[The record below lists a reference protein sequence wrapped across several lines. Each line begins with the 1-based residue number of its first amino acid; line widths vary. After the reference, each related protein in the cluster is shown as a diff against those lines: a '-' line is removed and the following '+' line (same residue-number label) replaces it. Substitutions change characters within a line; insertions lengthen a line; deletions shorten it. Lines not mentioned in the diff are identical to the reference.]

1 MCRSAAAHNCQLPL
15 NRQQRMFCLVTCNP
29 AYLTYLSQAKLPAD
43 ASSSFEYCTLVLQA
57 SLIEYNADAVEGA
70 MNAVR
75 SALAQGLSWKE
86 LGELI
91 KVSA

>member
-1 MCRSAAAHNCQLPL
+1 MW
-15 NRQQRMFCLVTCNP
+15 
-29 AYLTYLSQAKLPAD
+29 
-43 ASSSFEYCTLVLQA
+43 LQA

-91 KVSA
+91 KVNVEGRMLTPTAGSQAVAI

>member
-1 MCRSAAAHNCQLPL
+1 
-15 NRQQRMFCLVTCNP
+15 
-29 AYLTYLSQAKLPAD
+29 
-43 ASSSFEYCTLVLQA
+43 
-57 SLIEYNADAVEGA
+57 

-91 KVSA
+91 KVLAWDVMQQSTGAPAPAESHDEGSLPCFCNLCS